1 MPLASTPQALDG
13 KLFISTSSVSWLT
26 LPIVIVASTKSPLS
40 NSNVSPTFKLDL
52 SGLDFNLNVDPLI
65 DSMIYLDAV
74 L

>member
-1 MPLASTPQALDG
+1 MGFGENEDG
-13 KLFISTSSVSWLT
+13 KLFTSTSSVSWLT
-26 LPIVIVASTKSPLS
+26 LAIVIVAITKSPLS

-65 DSMIYLDAV
+65 DPIIYLDAV